1 MGPVLFNLYIRS
13 LYSTVKDLRF
23 AIHGYA
29 DDHQVYKSFS
39 RLDQYTTLVD
49 LVPACFRDISNWM
62 SEHFLQLN
70 PGKTEIIVFGT
81 PAALG
86 KLIIKGTFLDSKT
99 CIRFSPVAKNLGFR
113 LDECLTFNKQV
124 ANLKSICF
132 LKLRAIAKMKPFL
145 TVKQMTMLVQA
156 VIISALDYCN
166 ALYYGCNKSVIRQLQ
181 VIQNRAC
188 RIIFGLKKRAAVDE
202 KMQSL
207 HWLKIDERIVFK
219 ILLLV
224 YKGIHGMAP
233 SYISELLSFNNTVT
247 SSKRRSSL
255 HISLQTHPRA
265 FETAAPKL
273 WHQLPST
280 IKSCETIGLFKT
292 LLKTYLFKKSYNLE

>member
-1 MGPVLFNLYIRS
+1 M
-13 LYSTVKDLRF
+13 
-23 AIHGYA
+23 
-29 DDHQVYKSFS
+29 Q
-39 RLDQYTTLVD
+39 
-49 LVPACFRDISNWM
+49 
-62 SEHFLQLN
+62 
-70 PGKTEIIVFGT
+70 
-81 PAALG
+81 
-86 KLIIKGTFLDSKT
+86 
-99 CIRFSPVAKNLGFR
+99 
-113 LDECLTFNKQV
+113 
-124 ANLKSICF
+124 
-132 LKLRAIAKMKPFL
+132 
-145 TVKQMTMLVQA
+145 
-156 VIISALDYCN
+156 
-166 ALYYGCNKSVIRQLQ
+166 
-181 VIQNRAC
+181 
-188 RIIFGLKKRAAVDE
+188 RAAVDE